1 MNANVNVNPD
11 EARQLEDRLRRLPLR
26 TPSPEL
32 DARIASLRPPVV
44 ARRTRRRVVGVATA
58 AAAVAVCLLV
68 TVLWRPWP
76 EGAGTAHR
84 SGDRAG
90 DKLPAAARQD
100 RPRPE
105 PAPVEPQR
113 PSEPLRIE
121 QVWSTVSAG
130 EIVTRDGGA
139 PMQRLSR
146 QAVRRVRVIDDSRHV
161 RIQWNIPSQQSVLMP
176 LEFN

>member
-1 MNANVNVNPD
+1 MNINPD

-26 TPSPEL
+26 TPSPAL
-32 DARIASLRPPVV
+32 DARIASLPRPVV
-44 ARRTRRRVVGVATA
+44 ARRTRRRVVGVAVA
-58 AAAVAVCLLV
+58 AASVAVCLVV
-68 TVLWRPWP
+68 TVLWRPWH

-84 SGDRAG
+84 IGDRSGDKRPVG
-90 DKLPAAARQD
+90 GHQD
-100 RPRPE
+100 HPGLR
-105 PAPVEPQR
+105 PAPSEPRR

-130 EIVTRDGGA
+130 EIVTREGGP

-146 QAVRRVRVIDDSRHV
+146 QAVRRIQLIDDSRHV

-176 LEFN
+176 LEYN